1 MRAALDR
8 VRRLEYARGDTTSQ
22 DSQESLLWDSA
33 AQNLEDPF
41 DHMRLWSSSAMSS
54 HFDVTVVKSESL
66 SEDMA
71 TAGLQISEE
80 DLRDAGPSGLQV
92 EKAHVPASN
101 SDAVGGSV
109 DTVLLVS
116 TDTIVHRN
124 LPTPAPRTSRSNT
137 PVVGGL
143 SVRSHTPLLE
153 RRVVT
158 PVASPRRLLQVQDD
172 PPEMS
177 VWTQRVDRILM
188 DAEDQILLYRGA
200 RVPPSELATIR
211 ANAEKMAAQLRD
223 CHPHCYPAKQWEMAD
238 CQKAISEVLVQ
249 LPEASHDVELEASS
263 HGVAIAVAHQGAA
276 HHLITTW
283 LLSTTWR
290 IASKPMEVLAPMII
304 AVDVTSSR
312 LRSLHLP
319 RALVPVR
326 DKLPWVGN
334 LLLSATAKQVDV
346 TTAVTGHETIVVV
359 TGVDAA
365 TVAAAVTATVPM
377 IVHIPPLLLLSSLRD
392 KTLCSCWD

>member
-1 MRAALDR
+1 MRG
-8 VRRLEYARGDTTSQ
+8 GDTTSQ

-41 DHMRLWSSSAMSS
+41 DHKRLWSSSTTST

-92 EKAHVPASN
+92 EKNHVPAGSSN
-101 SDAVGGSV
+101 AVGGSV
-109 DTVLLVS
+109 DTVSLVS

-143 SVRSHTPLLE
+143 SVRPHTPLLE

-223 CHPHCYPAKQWEMAD
+223 CHPHCNPAKQREIAD
-238 CQKAISEVLVQ
+238 CRKAISEVLVQ
-249 LPEASHDVELEASS
+249 LAEASHDAELEASS
-263 HGVAIAVAHQGAA
+263 RGSNSSGPLGRSTLLDHYLAAIHNLKNPQQAYGGARPRDHWGGCDKQKAQKPAPPTGAGAGQGQ
-276 HHLITTW
+276 
-283 LLSTTWR
+283 
-290 IASKPMEVLAPMII
+290 APMGRQP
-304 AVDVTSSR
+304 AAECNRQTGGCDNSSNR
-312 LRSLHLP
+312 AQDNSGGNRRRRRNSSGSRDRHCAYDRSH
-319 RALVPVR
+319 
-326 DKLPWVGN
+326 
-334 LLLSATAKQVDV
+334 S
-346 TTAVTGHETIVVV
+346 
-359 TGVDAA
+359 
-365 TVAAAVTATVPM
+365 
-377 IVHIPPLLLLSSLRD
+377 PPFC
-392 KTLCSCWD
+392 CS